1 MNFRLQIAAHI
12 TTFFLLQYFFAIETA
27 ITPRCQCFHFVD
39 KVHPNII
46 KNFQILPKSTHCSR
60 AEIILT
66 VQQDNKEQEVCLDP
80 ELKQGK
86 RVQTCWERSIENDL
100 KKMRECIKKLRKGPK
115 QNKRGQTQKN
125 SV

>member
-1 MNFRLQIAAHI
+1 MNFRLQIP
-12 TTFFLLQYFFAIETA
+12 TFFLLQYFLASEATI
-27 ITPRCQCFHFVD
+27 ILRCQCFQFLD
-39 KVHPNII
+39 KVPPNII

-66 VQQDNKEQEVCLDP
+66 VQQDNKEQEVCLNP

-86 RVQTCWERSIENDL
+86 RVQMCWERSIENDL
-100 KKMRECIKKLRKGPK
+100 KKMRECIKTKPKKGPK
-115 QNKRGQTQKN
+115 KNKRRGQRQKN